1 MKLRLI
7 VCCLLLSI
15 GSIWA
20 KDDARKASEA
30 LIKRVIPEREPL
42 RSKWKCSR
50 RKMEKIVLKLN
61 RKVIRSYY
69 AVTTGICG
77 LRFIPLSE
85 ILLQRPY
92 FLERR

>member
-30 LIKRVIPEREPL
+30 LIKRVIPEKSLFVQSGNAPGER
-42 RSKWKCSR
+42 WKR
-50 RKMEKIVLKLN
+50 L
-61 RKVIRSYY
+61 
-69 AVTTGICG
+69 
-77 LRFIPLSE
+77 F
-85 ILLQRPY
+85 
-92 FLERR
+92 

>member
-30 LIKRVIPEREPL
+30 LIKELFLKKHP
-42 RSKWKCSR
+42 RSKWKCFSR
-50 RKMEKIVLKLN
+50 RMEKIVLKLN
-61 RKVIRSYY
+61 RKAIRSYY
-69 AVTTGICG
+69 AVTMEF
-77 LRFIPLSE
+77 LWPLLYT
-85 ILLQRPY
+85 II
-92 FLERR
+92 